1 MQNYI
6 DLSGT
11 LSETDIEDGPTMAT
25 FVMLLFHCE
34 HLGISEDKIK
44 KNNNSYL
51 VQKYS
56 IMIDLFK

>member
-44 KNNNSYL
+44 K
-51 VQKYS
+51 K
-56 IMIDLFK
+56 